1 MSILAQLQE
10 WAGSQYEGRPIT
22 AAVGLDRE
30 NFVVP
35 HLSDVA
41 IDEVWSQPFGPV
53 LSNGLDTMI
62 VVAGN
67 GMAYSLRALD
77 TKEPTPLAPFRY
89 AALAEWSQ
97 GLRCAFCLTRT
108 GEILVF
114 SDRALRY
121 ARRRTAWHH
130 FTHEAVMA
138 QLDCVPDVSL
148 RATIYES
155 LLDASFARSG
165 ACLAIL
171 AEGSI
176 DSIDGIVSADDNLYK
191 SAGNS
196 VKVRAIRQ
204 LVDSRFQWLDRR
216 VRAELLSLDGATIL
230 SHEGNIVAAGAIVR
244 VEAGSPGGG
253 RLAATKT
260 LSKLG
265 VAVKVSQDGKITGYT
280 SGSNSPAFEIG

>member
-1 MSILAQLQE
+1 M
-10 WAGSQYEGRPIT
+10 
-22 AAVGLDRE
+22 DRE
-30 NFVVP
+30 NFPVP

-41 IDEVWSQPFGPV
+41 IDEIWAQSFGPV

-62 VVAGN
+62 VIAGN
-67 GMAYSLRALD
+67 GMAYKLEALD
-77 TKEPTPLAPFRY
+77 SNGSTPLAPFRY
-89 AALAEWSQ
+89 SALAEWSQ

-114 SDRALRY
+114 CDKALRF
-121 ARRRTAWHH
+121 ARRRTSWHH

-138 QLDCVPDVSL
+138 QLDCVPDQSL

-165 ACLAIL
+165 ACLAIISE
-171 AEGSI
+171 ASI
-176 DSIDGIVSADDNLYK
+176 DQVAGIVSDSDNLLSY
-191 SAGNS
+191 SADS

-230 SHEGNIVAAGAIVR
+230 SHDGNIIAAGAIVR
-244 VEAGSPGGG
+244 VEAGSTGGG

-280 SGSNSPAFEIG
+280 LANSAPAFEIG